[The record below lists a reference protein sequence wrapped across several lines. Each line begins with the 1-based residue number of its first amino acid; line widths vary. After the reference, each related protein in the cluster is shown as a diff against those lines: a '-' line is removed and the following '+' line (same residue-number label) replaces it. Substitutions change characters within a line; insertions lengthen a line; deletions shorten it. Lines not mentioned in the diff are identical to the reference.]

1 MKVQKDITARKV
13 GAGMTLL
20 AWISIL
26 AVLTLLINN
35 WLDDRNNPN
44 REVIGRTL
52 EDGAREI
59 RLQQNRYG
67 HYVAEGSIN
76 GMAVRYL
83 LDTGATEVAIPAH
96 MAEMLGLSLGLPRQM
111 KTANGII
118 TTYSTRLRTIQLG
131 PVELTN
137 VRAQINP
144 NMYDDEILLGMTFLR
159 HLELIQR
166 DGRLTLRQ
174 QVARE

>member
-52 EDGAREI
+52 
-59 RLQQNRYG
+59 
-67 HYVAEGSIN
+67 
-76 GMAVRYL
+76 
-83 LDTGATEVAIPAH
+83 
-96 MAEMLGLSLGLPRQM
+96 
-111 KTANGII
+111 
-118 TTYSTRLRTIQLG
+118 
-131 PVELTN
+131 
-137 VRAQINP
+137 
-144 NMYDDEILLGMTFLR
+144 
-159 HLELIQR
+159 
-166 DGRLTLRQ
+166 
-174 QVARE
+174 